1 MTRALT
7 GRRPVSPA
15 ADDDFEINTYFLPD
29 ILKKYK
35 PRIACTSYDKY
46 KQKNWLIISIF
57 NSDISMDNYTFI
69 IKHSTLNISLDH
81 EKQENKNR
89 TKKQQKEKKNRIFL
103 FFFLQIIKKDT
114 DKKGFF
120 IPL

>member
-46 KQKNWLIISIF
+46 KQKNWLIILIF

-69 IKHSTLNISLDH
+69 IKHFTLNISLDH
-81 EKQENKNR
+81 EKQENENR
-89 TKKQQKEKKNRIFL
+89 TK
-103 FFFLQIIKKDT
+103 
-114 DKKGFF
+114 
-120 IPL
+120 

>member
-35 PRIACTSYDKY
+35 PRLPVQAMISTSRK
-46 KQKNWLIISIF
+46 IGS
-57 NSDISMDNYTFI
+57 
-69 IKHSTLNISLDH
+69 
-81 EKQENKNR
+81 
-89 TKKQQKEKKNRIFL
+89 
-103 FFFLQIIKKDT
+103 
-114 DKKGFF
+114 
-120 IPL
+120 